1 MTRDIPSQD
10 GKIKPFIYSDTICGT
25 INQDKLDKD
34 TKILMFHYGYS
45 KFVATRRYI
54 ISFDFPSLVFF
65 TIFLDMSK
73 KPFNT
78 EFIVCTTKY
87 KEKGIAMKKYS
98 TSFDSGIIKGKML

>member
-10 GKIKPFIYSDTICGT
+10 GKIKPFIYSDTTCDT
-25 INQDKLDKD
+25 INQDKLDENPELSLVHAGNCK
-34 TKILMFHYGYS
+34 S
-45 KFVATRRYI
+45 VADRRYT
-54 ISFDFPSLVFF
+54 ISFDIIGLPFF

-87 KEKGIAMKKYS
+87 KVKEYV
-98 TSFDSGIIKGKML
+98 